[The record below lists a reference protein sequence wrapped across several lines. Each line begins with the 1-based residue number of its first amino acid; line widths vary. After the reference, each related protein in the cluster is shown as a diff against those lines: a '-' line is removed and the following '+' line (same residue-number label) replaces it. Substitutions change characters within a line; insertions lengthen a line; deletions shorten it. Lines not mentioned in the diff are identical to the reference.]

1 MFASISLSA
10 QDSYYMEKAKGYMR
24 EAEYYS
30 RNQKVD
36 AILDKW
42 FPEYTPYEIIK
53 DVKWWRI
60 LIDPQILFPIFVGNL
75 KL

>member
-1 MFASISLSA
+1 MRTFILLLSMFVSISLSA

-42 FPEYTPYEIIK
+42 FPE
-53 DVKWWRI
+53 
-60 LIDPQILFPIFVGNL
+60 
-75 KL
+75 